1 MQCLTYKGL
10 SKFQCVNL
18 LTVKEAGALL
28 ASQFSSR
35 LYRWVEVCGG
45 FFQLRAILLN
55 PVYLVGFG
63 LRSGERR
70 EAKEKQPMTALWPA
84 R

>member
-1 MQCLTYKGL
+1 M
-10 SKFQCVNL
+10 
-18 LTVKEAGALL
+18 
-28 ASQFSSR
+28 
-35 LYRWVEVCGG
+35 VEVCGD
-45 FFQLRAILLN
+45 FFQLRTILLN
-55 PVYLVGFG
+55 LVYLVGFG